1 MTPARVLV
9 ADDDRLV
16 RAIFADALRAVGH
29 HVALAANGVEAL
41 ERLEAE
47 PFDLLLT
54 DLLMPEMDGLELL
67 ERAKQRFPALD
78 VIVLTGVSTA
88 EPAVQALRG
97 GAFHYLV
104 KPLDPEALQLE
115 VHRCLENRRL
125 MAENAELRRYQ
136 QLLGAAQRITACL
149 ELERLRPLAM
159 DTLAGHALAD
169 AALLFRPATD
179 RPGLEMLAARNLATE
194 QAAGLAQLLWERHEA
209 AVFPATEPLA
219 IDDLGGLIPASEAG
233 LRHIEHAL
241 FVPLRREGVLLG
253 VALLL
258 RRDEHR
264 AFSAAHARD
273 AAFLGE
279 SVALALENAERY
291 QQAQWVAHLDAL
303 TGLYNARHLEHVV
316 DREVRA
322 RQNALTPFSVLF
334 MDLDHFKRVNDT
346 HGHQIGSRVLV
357 EISRLLRRHTRETD
371 VLIRY
376 GGDEFVV
383 ILPDADT
390 ETAVRAAER
399 IRIAV
404 EAHRFLAR
412 EGLELRL
419 TLCCGVSSWPRHAA
433 TREDMIHRADMAMYH
448 GKKAHRNAVYEYD
461 TLPTAATP
469 ATALPAPLT
478 PPQD

>member
-16 RAIFADALRAVGH
+16 RAIFADALREVGH
-29 HVALAANGVEAL
+29 DVAVAANGVEAL
-41 ERLEAE
+41 ARLEAE

-67 ERAKQRFPALD
+67 ERAKQQFPALD
-78 VIVLTGVSTA
+78 VIVLTSVSTA
-88 EPAVQALRG
+88 EPAVRALRG

-149 ELERLRPLAM
+149 ELDRLRPLAV
-159 DTLAGHALAD
+159 DTLAAHAQAD

-179 RPGLEMLAARNLATE
+179 RPGLELLAVRNLSTP
-194 QAAGLAQLLWERHEA
+194 QGTHLAELLWARHGA
-209 AVFPATEPLA
+209 TVLPATEPLA
-219 IDDLGGLIPASEAG
+219 ADDLGALIPASDAG
-233 LRHIEHAL
+233 LRHVEHAL
-241 FVPLRREGVLLG
+241 FVPLRREGALLG

-291 QQAQWVAHLDAL
+291 QQAQWIAHLDAL

-316 DREVRA
+316 DREIRA
-322 RQNALTPFSVLF
+322 RLSTSTPFSVLF

-357 EISRLLRRHTRETD
+357 EMSRLLRRHTRETD

-399 IRIAV
+399 IRVAV
-404 EAHRFLAR
+404 EAHRFLSR

-461 TLPTAATP
+461 TLPTA
-469 ATALPAPLT
+469 PAPPLPPVPPLHT
-478 PPQD
+478 PD